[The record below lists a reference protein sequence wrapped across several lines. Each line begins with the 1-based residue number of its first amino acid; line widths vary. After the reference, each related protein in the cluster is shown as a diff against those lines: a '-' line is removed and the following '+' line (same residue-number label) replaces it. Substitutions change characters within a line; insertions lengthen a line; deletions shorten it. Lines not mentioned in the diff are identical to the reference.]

1 MPDMTVHNAMG
12 DRVLAKLPEEISA
25 RICSDEFHVGV
36 LGPDP
41 FFFYR
46 FFALPFTNG
55 VDLRGKTMHH
65 KKCGAFLMTFA
76 RMIQDEQVQTNHS
89 IMTELAAT
97 AKDDKAFSYFC
108 GFLCHYA
115 LDSTAHPYIN
125 ALAAKRPGMHT
136 AVERKL
142 ERIELRRQGKQ
153 PKDIMRLFRPF
164 PDVPEIRRAMHAVYG
179 WDDDLFRTG
188 YKHMKI
194 FHWIIKDQHGWLAK
208 LVGGKPAKMVALPDK
223 MTALPDKM
231 TAQPADS
238 QRAFSVRELPGPLRI
253 LKGARHR
260 ILKKLAGKNYGML
273 CAVSYRNHMADNID
287 VSGFDALEQEAVD
300 FAVELITA
308 AYNYR
313 EGRISEQELAAVI
326 GNRAYSGGEAED

>member
-25 RICSDEFHVGV
+25 RISSDEFHVGV

-65 KKCGAFLMTFA
+65 RKCGRFLM
-76 RMIQDEQVQTNHS
+76 
-89 IMTELAAT
+89 ELAAT

-179 WDDDLFRTG
+179 WDDELFRTS

-208 LVGGKPAKMVALPDK
+208 LVGGKPVKMVALPDSDGGK
-223 MTALPDKM
+223 PVD
-231 TAQPADS
+231 P

-253 LKGARHR
+253 FKGVRHKV
-260 ILKKLAGKNYGML
+260 LKKLAGPNYGML
-273 CAVSYRNHMADNID
+273 CAISYRNHLADNID
-287 VSGFDALEQEAVD
+287 VSGFDALEHEAVD
-300 FAVELITA
+300 FAVKLITA
-308 AYNYR
+308 AYEYR
-313 EGRISEQELAAVI
+313 CGKITEQELAAVI
-326 GNRAYSGGEAED
+326 GNRAYSGGEAEE